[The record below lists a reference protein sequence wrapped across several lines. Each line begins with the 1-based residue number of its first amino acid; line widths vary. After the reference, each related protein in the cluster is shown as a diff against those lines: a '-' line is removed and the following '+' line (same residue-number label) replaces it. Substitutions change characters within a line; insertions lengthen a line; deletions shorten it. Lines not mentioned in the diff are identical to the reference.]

1 MTKIVTK
8 LTLERIRAK
17 QNSLLDFEQIFRTFR
32 SKPKPMRKP
41 VFLSFLLL
49 IGLFFNALA
58 NDGYKLWLDYQPIQE
73 SELKT
78 QVKNLLDGVFFYGEN
93 DTYQVIKKEL
103 ELASENMLDQSPIYS
118 QERLGNTKLW
128 IGTRDQ
134 LSQVLSL
141 TQQGEISELGADGYW
156 RGPLVFEG
164 KTYYAIIGNNPVG
177 TLYGVFNWLNS
188 IQTKTFNSS
197 SIISDSP
204 KVKVRMLNHW
214 DNLDRTVERGY
225 AGASIWDWHRLP
237 GYVDPRYIDYAR
249 ANASLGINAVSLT
262 NVNANALILT
272 TDFMKKVKVLADLF
286 RPYGIKVFL
295 TARFS
300 APIQIGGLKTAD
312 PLDPEVIKF
321 WKEKTD
327 EMYSFIP
334 DFGGFLVKA
343 NSEGQPGPH
352 EYGRNHAEGANMLA
366 DALAPH
372 GGLLIWRAFVY
383 SHEVDEDRHKQANL
397 EFEPL
402 DGKFRENVI
411 IQVKNGAIDFQPREP
426 FHPLFGAVNH
436 TQLGM
441 EFQITQEYLGQATQL
456 VFLAPMWEEVLKSKT
471 FKPSQSSTVASV
483 VETPI
488 NENHKTLI
496 AGVSNIGTDRNWT
509 GHLFGQANWYAFGK
523 LAWDPELDSKTIADE
538 WIKLTFG
545 NSPEL
550 ASKIETMMLESHE
563 AAVDYMTPL
572 GLHHIMGR
580 SHHYGPGPWVTGGR
594 ADWTSLYYHRA
605 DSLGI
610 GFDRTSSGS
619 DALAQYA
626 PEIAQEW
633 SDPNQIPEKFLL
645 WFHHLP
651 WDFKLKNGMTLW
663 DGIANHYDSGVKK
676 AREMKQTWQSLEGEI
691 DPERF
696 HHVEQLLAIQVEE
709 AEWWRNACLLYFQSI
724 NHLPFPDNIEKPE
737 GDLEY
742 YKSLRFPNAPG
753 I

>member
-1 MTKIVTK
+1 MLKA
-8 LTLERIRAK
+8 TLL
-17 QNSLLDFEQIFRTFR
+17 SIFI
-32 SKPKPMRKP
+32 SI
-41 VFLSFLLL
+41 S
-49 IGLFFNALA
+49 LFFSVSA
-58 NDGYKLWLDYQPIQE
+58 NDGYNLWLDYRPIQNP
-73 SELKT
+73 ELKSQFKT
-78 QVKNLLDGVFFYGEN
+78 LMDGIYFFGEN
-93 DTYQVIKKEL
+93 PTYQAIKNEL
-103 ELASENMLDQSPIYS
+103 DLASDKMLNQAPVYTN
-118 QERLGNTKLW
+118 ERLSNSKIW
-128 IGTRDQ
+128 MGTRDQ

-141 TQQGEISELGADGYW
+141 TQQGEISNLGQDGYW
-156 RGPLVFEG
+156 RGPLDFEG
-164 KTYYAIIGNNPVG
+164 KTYYAIIGNKPVG
-177 TLYGVFNWLNS
+177 VLYGVYNLLNS
-188 IQTKTFNSS
+188 IQTKTFNK
-197 SIISDSP
+197 SIKITDSP

-225 AGASIWDWHRLP
+225 AGFSIWDWHKLP

-272 TDFMKKVKVLADLF
+272 TDFMKKAKVLADLF

-312 PLDPEVIKF
+312 PLDPDVIKF

-327 EMYSFIP
+327 EMYSYIP

-402 DGKFRENVI
+402 DSKFKENVI

-426 FHPLFGAVNH
+426 FHPLFGAVNN

-471 FKPSQSSTVASV
+471 YQPNQNATVASV
-483 VETPI
+483 IETPI
-488 NENHKTLI
+488 NKNHKTLI

-523 LAWDPELDSKTIADE
+523 LAWNPELDSKTIAEE

-545 NSPEL
+545 DNPDVLTKVE
-550 ASKIETMMLESHE
+550 KIMLESHE

-610 GFDRTSSGS
+610 GFDRTSTGS
-619 DALAQYA
+619 NALAQYA
-626 PEIAQEW
+626 PEITHNW
-633 SDPNQIPEKFLL
+633 SDPNEIPEKFLL

-663 DGIANHYDSGVKK
+663 EGIANHYDSGVKK
-676 AREMKQTWQSLEGEI
+676 AREMEKTWASLEGEI

-709 AEWWRNACLLYFQSI
+709 AEWWRNSCLLYFQSI
-724 NHLPFPDNIEKPE
+724 SHLPFPNNIEQPV

-742 YKSLRFPNAPG
+742 YKSLSFPNAPG
-753 I
+753 IRPSW